1 MPKSTWI
8 GMWINY
14 TKETWYELMRAKTQ
28 GVRKERLG
36 LEVEPFDSFLSCP
49 FVLNSPPIQR
59 HKACIAVAM
68 FVLTSHRDEIISSTN
83 DP

>member
-1 MPKSTWI
+1 
-8 GMWINY
+8 
-14 TKETWYELMRAKTQ
+14 MRAKTQ

-83 DP
+83 DPWHRSMLEQLVFRMYLTFN